1 MKGRYRYGSVLWVL
15 IFMQQKRGEILACKH
30 YLLFSSS
37 YDYFSI
43 LFWGS
48 TRLTAD
54 LSQKYD
60 KNILSIR
67 ILEAGINFV
76 QVLNF
81 LTAVTEDLECAW
93 RPSSTDKFSSL
104 FWLFLCRFSYQKMVL
119 ARNWEWLCKSKFTQ
133 NTKQFGPRNEKR
145 VKGSFVNAQSTASRL
160 ADDRV
165 HLGRDMF
172 VWKFVSV
179 RQSTLESS
187 WQTYLA

>member
-54 LSQKYD
+54 LSQKYS
-60 KNILSIR
+60 KNSLSIR

-93 RPSSTDKFSSL
+93 RPSSRDKFSSL
-104 FWLFLCRFSYQKMVL
+104 FWLFC
-119 ARNWEWLCKSKFTQ
+119 A
-133 NTKQFGPRNEKR
+133 
-145 VKGSFVNAQSTASRL
+145 
-160 ADDRV
+160 
-165 HLGRDMF
+165 
-172 VWKFVSV
+172 VSV
-179 RQSTLESS
+179 IKKWFWREIGSGTAKVSLHRTLSNLDQETKSELKDHLLMRKVLRLGS
-187 WQTYLA
+187 RTIGFI